1 MNVHAKIDENQIRVV
16 CIFEVHDKVRQMI
29 TPQARVL
36 SCHSY
41 VDDVVG
47 LHARWWCAGVV
58 GVPWDPLRCR
68 KNLALLMKRAQ
79 VPKKNELE
87 LRIICSLNPSSSQR
101 GSAPSAPSATVDQA
115 VNGSGGRGGCYFF
128 SAATA
133 RAAATI
139 PESASRRRRALSS
152 TKLKLVTQAS
162 YSDVILQSPTQRTE
176 EF

>member
-1 MNVHAKIDENQIRVV
+1 M
-16 CIFEVHDKVRQMI
+16 CFFEVLDKVRQMI
-29 TPQARVL
+29 TPRVRVL
-36 SCHSY
+36 FCHRE
-41 VDDVVG
+41 VDDVVD
-47 LHARWWCAGVV
+47 LHARWWRAGVIC
-58 GVPWDPLRCR
+58 VPWDPLRCR

-87 LRIICSLNPSSSQR
+87 LRIICSLNPSSSQP